1 MPGPESRNRVSGYG
15 PLIRYTLIQVPGI
28 LFLGAGLYIV
38 LGWGWI
44 SLNTAIWVMV
54 IWVAKDAA
62 LYPLY
67 RPALQ
72 SGIRGQPVPTLEG
85 ARGRAHSD
93 ITERGLVLVNGEY
106 WRARSADAPIPNGTP
121 IRVQAAQGRILTVT
135 PDHKENRT

>member
-1 MPGPESRNRVSGYG
+1 MPGPESRNRTSGYG
-15 PLIRYTLIQVPGI
+15 PLIRYILVQVPGI
-28 LFLGAGLYIV
+28 LVLGAGLYML

-44 SLNTAIWVMV
+44 SRSTAAWVMV

-93 ITERGLVLVNGEY
+93 ITDRGLVVINGEF
-106 WRARSADAPIPNGTP
+106 WRARSAADPIPNGTP
-121 IRVQAAQGRILTVT
+121 IRVQSTHGRILTVT
-135 PDHKENRT
+135 PDPGDRQ